1 MFSAEMTK
9 KNHHPITGKHR
20 LYGWRHAFKST
31 FAGPSTVYNRKHF
44 FLFNLFLIY
53 YSCRIYY
60 ITVYTKG
67 VKMASV
73 FEYSDYR
80 QFLRDYYEQ
89 HKAVNP
95 SFSYR
100 YLSQKAGI
108 NSAPFFKFIIEGKR
122 NLTKATILKTC
133 VGLKLSDRE
142 AEYFENLVF
151 FNQGKTI
158 AEKNYYFERLVE
170 TQRHRSVAKIREDQ
184 FEYFTE
190 WYHCVIREAVCMID
204 FKEDYAMLAKFLHPP
219 ITSKEAAKSVK
230 LLLNLGFLKKVDNRY
245 YQSDPV
251 LSTGYGLVSH
261 QLINFQIMMLNKA
274 IVAFDHCKKE
284 ERLTSATT
292 IAVSRQT
299 YDKMVRKLRAV
310 RAELLE
316 LARCDTDPERV
327 YELTINLF
335 PLTVTGKKL

>member
-1 MFSAEMTK
+1 
-9 KNHHPITGKHR
+9 
-20 LYGWRHAFKST
+20 
-31 FAGPSTVYNRKHF
+31 
-44 FLFNLFLIY
+44 
-53 YSCRIYY
+53 
-60 ITVYTKG
+60 
-67 VKMASV
+67 MASV
-73 FEYSDYR
+73 FDYSDYR
-80 QFLRDYYEQ
+80 QFLRDYYER

-100 YLSQKAGI
+100 YLAQKSGI

-170 TQRHRSVAKIREDQ
+170 KQRHRSVTKIREDQ
-184 FEYFTE
+184 FEYFSE
-190 WYHCVIREAVCMID
+190 WYHCVIRELVCMID
-204 FKEDYAMLAKFLHPP
+204 FKEDYTMLAKCLQPP

-230 LLLNLGFLKKVDNRY
+230 LLLGLGFLKKVNGRY
-245 YQSDPV
+245 SQCDPV
-251 LSTGYGLVSH
+251 VSTGYGLVSH
-261 QLINFQIMMLNKA
+261 QIVNFQIMMLHKA
-274 IVAFDHCKKE
+274 IEAFDRCKQQ

-292 IAVSRQT
+292 LAVSRQM
-299 YDKMVRKLRAV
+299 YEKMVNKLRAM

-316 LARCDTDPERV
+316 LSRGDVGAEKV

-335 PLTVTGKKL
+335 PLTVTGNKS